1 MAKKAFSKMTAKE
14 RRSALG
20 GSASV
25 LSRRKKKNVEIK
37 KQGCDLSGC
46 NCTK

>member
-1 MAKKAFSKMTAKE
+1 MSKKPFSKMTPKE

-25 LSRRKKKNVEIK
+25 LVRRKRKNIELK
-37 KQGCDLSGC
+37 ERGE
-46 NCTK
+46 